1 MPRLALFDLDR
12 TLIAVNSATG
22 WIKRE
27 VRLGFLTR
35 RQAMHGV
42 YQIAKYQLGFS
53 RMEQTIEDAVRALTG
68 DEEAAVAQRT
78 LDFWREEVASTIR
91 PGARAALQAHLDA
104 GDHVALL
111 TSSSDYMCRAVA
123 EELPFEQW
131 GCNRFEV
138 LDGRF
143 TGEVYK
149 PLCYAEGK
157 VAHAEALASE
167 HGLSLQDCVFY
178 TDSYSDL
185 AGLQAVGEPVVVHP
199 DPRLARHAR
208 RQGWRVVDWGP

>member
-35 RQAMHGV
+35 RQAMRGA
-42 YQIAKYQLGFS
+42 YEIAKYQLGFS
-53 RMEQTIEDAVRALTG
+53 RMEQTIEDAVRALAG
-68 DEEAAVAQRT
+68 DEEAAVARRT
-78 LDFWREEVASTIR
+78 LDFWREEVARTVR
-91 PGARAALQAHLDA
+91 PGARAAVQAHLDA

-111 TSSSDYMCRAVA
+111 TSSSEYMCRAVA
-123 EELPFEQW
+123 EDLPFERW

-138 LDGRF
+138 VDGRF
-143 TGEVYK
+143 TGEVRK
-149 PLCYAEGK
+149 PLCYGEGK
-157 VAHAEALASE
+157 IHHAEALAAE
-167 HGLSLQDCVFY
+167 LGLSLEDCVFY

-185 AGLQAVGEPVVVHP
+185 PGLEAVGQPVVVHP

-208 RQGWRVVDWGP
+208 RRGWPIVDWGP